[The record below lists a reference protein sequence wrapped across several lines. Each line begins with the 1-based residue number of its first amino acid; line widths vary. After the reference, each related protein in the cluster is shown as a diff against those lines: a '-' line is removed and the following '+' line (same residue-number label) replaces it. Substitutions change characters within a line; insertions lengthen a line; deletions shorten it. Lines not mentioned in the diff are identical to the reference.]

1 MVMSDVMSLA
11 AGEPAPAFSLADEH
25 GQAVDLPSA
34 GATTVLVFY
43 RGDW

>member
-1 MVMSDVMSLA
+1 MMGLA

-25 GQAVDLPSA
+25 GKAVDLPST
-34 GATTVLVFY
+34 GTTTVLVFY